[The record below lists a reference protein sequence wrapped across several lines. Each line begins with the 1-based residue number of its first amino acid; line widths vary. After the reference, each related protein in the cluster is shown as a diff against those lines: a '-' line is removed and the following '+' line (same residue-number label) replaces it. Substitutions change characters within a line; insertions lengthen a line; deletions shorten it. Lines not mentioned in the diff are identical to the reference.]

1 MVTDNGQDS
10 ELGPGPTANP
20 DSAPQLVGHS
30 LLSDMRS
37 RGLLAQCSDEDG
49 LLEHLQGGSRT
60 LYCGFDPTAD
70 SLHIGNLVP
79 LLALR
84 RFQLAGHRPIIL
96 VGGATGMIGDPS
108 GKSAERNLT
117 SAEVVADW
125 TDRIRQQV
133 SKFFDF
139 NGQNGAL
146 VVNNYDWTVRLNV
159 IDFLRDVGK
168 HFSVNAMMARDSV
181 KSRLDRDGEGIS
193 YTEFSYVVLQ
203 SMDFAELAREYGAT
217 LQVGGSDQWGNIV
230 SGVDLIRRRFG
241 SQAYAATFPL
251 VTKADGTKFGKTAGG
266 AIWLDAEK
274 TSPYSFYQFWLNTAD
289 ADVIP
294 FLYQF
299 TFLSDAEVADLADA
313 VEHQPQS
320 RAAQK
325 ALAGAVT
332 ELVHGPDALVA
343 AERISQ
349 ALFQGDLG
357 SLTHSDF
364 EQLAL
369 DGMDSTL
376 VDMPNPSLLD
386 LLVASGL
393 ASSKSA
399 GRKLVAG
406 GGVSLNG
413 RVQTDSGA
421 VIQRS
426 DGFVGGYHLLRRGK
440 KVWHLLKQTD

>member
-20 DSAPQLVGHS
+20 DSAPQLVAHS

-299 TFLSDAEVADLADA
+299 TFLSDTAVAELADA
-313 VEHQPQS
+313 VEHAPQT

-325 ALAGAVT
+325 ALAGAIT
-332 ELVHGPDALVA
+332 ELVHGSTAVVA

-349 ALFQGDLG
+349 ALFQGDL
-357 SLTHSDF
+357 SQLTQPDLA
-364 EQLAL
+364 QLAL
-369 DGMDSTL
+369 DGMDSTHIASSEPTL
-376 VDMPNPSLLD
+376 TD
-386 LLVASGL
+386 LLVSSGL
-393 ASSKSA
+393 AASKGA
-399 GRKLVAG
+399 ARKLVAG
-406 GGVSLNG
+406 GGVKLNG
-413 RVQTDSGA
+413 VVQQQADSAALWDQALFG
-421 VIQRS
+421 R
-426 DGFVGGYHLLRRGK
+426 YHLLRRGK
-440 KVWHLLKQTD
+440 KTWHMLVGPE